1 MTGGCTPRRWT
12 LAARNGAS
20 FSFCPPCASR
30 AEVERQKKKTQS
42 VELLS
47 SLASHISTFSSSS
60 FPRTLPPRAATMNC
74 ALKPSPRVTR
84 SSGSAFANGG
94 NSLAAPMRAL
104 SVAST
109 SASRRPLTVEGRS
122 SQNLGDKIVLRFCS
136 PGNAPSFT
144 LFLIDKSPIPAPPFS
159 VKLSCSSLLRIFSL
173 ISSSLEVVT
182 HCNLLSKSSVFS
194 FNNKLPVLISY
205 PSLLLSNHRL

>member
-47 SLASHISTFSSSS
+47 SLASHNSTFSSSS

-122 SQNLGDKIVLRFCS
+122 SENLGDKIVLRFCS

-144 LFLIDKSPIPAPPFS
+144 LFRLPAETSVVDGVVEQQKGAAMAVRGCDSAFS
-159 VKLSCSSLLRIFSL
+159 KG
-173 ISSSLEVVT
+173 
-182 HCNLLSKSSVFS
+182 
-194 FNNKLPVLISY
+194 
-205 PSLLLSNHRL
+205 

>member
-94 NSLAAPMRAL
+94 NSL

-144 LFLIDKSPIPAPPFS
+144 LFLLPAETSVEASVVEQQKGAAMAVRGCDSAFS
-159 VKLSCSSLLRIFSL
+159 KG
-173 ISSSLEVVT
+173 
-182 HCNLLSKSSVFS
+182 
-194 FNNKLPVLISY
+194 
-205 PSLLLSNHRL
+205 

>member
-1 MTGGCTPRRWT
+1 
-12 LAARNGAS
+12 
-20 FSFCPPCASR
+20 
-30 AEVERQKKKTQS
+30 
-42 VELLS
+42 
-47 SLASHISTFSSSS
+47 
-60 FPRTLPPRAATMNC
+60 MNC

-144 LFLIDKSPIPAPPFS
+144 LFLLPAETSVEASVVEQQKGAAMAVRGCDSAFS
-159 VKLSCSSLLRIFSL
+159 KG
-173 ISSSLEVVT
+173 
-182 HCNLLSKSSVFS
+182 
-194 FNNKLPVLISY
+194 
-205 PSLLLSNHRL
+205 